1 MDYNEMNEIAS
12 ENGLQFVETT
22 VCLNGY
28 PQNVKGAIIGFED
41 FAEAEALSKETGLRL
56 EVISKKDGW
65 QLWYRNGNTANG
77 PLEITEEDF
86 GDDFRFIKNEENFYE
101 NEIKPF
107 LDDFDNI
114 DDLMGFLEDKKSVED
129 ELCTLDDDD
138 VVVTCNGKYY
148 DTISTRPM
156 RFDYDGKSWTIA
168 LMQ

>member
-1 MDYNEMNEIAS
+1 MNEIAS

-22 VCLNGY
+22 VGFNGY
-28 PQNVKGAIIGFED
+28 PQNVKGAIIGFDD

-86 GDDFRFIKNEENFYE
+86 GDNYKFFTNSDKKAYYEEDV
-101 NEIKPF
+101 KPF
-107 LDDFDNI
+107 LEDYE
-114 DDLMGFLEDKKSVED
+114 DLEELMSWLESKETIES
-129 ELCTLDDDD
+129 ELDSIGDGI
-138 VVVTCNGKYY
+138 VVVTHLGEYY
-148 DTISTRPM
+148 DTINTRPM
-156 RFDYDGKSWTIA
+156 RFDHDGKSWAIA